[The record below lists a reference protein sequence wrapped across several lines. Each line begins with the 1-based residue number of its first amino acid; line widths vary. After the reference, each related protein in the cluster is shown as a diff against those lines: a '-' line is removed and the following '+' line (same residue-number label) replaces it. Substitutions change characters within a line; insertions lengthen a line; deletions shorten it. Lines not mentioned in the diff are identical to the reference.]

1 MPSRRHGVNRTHVIH
16 ARVPGALLLE
26 LYSRDGLG
34 TMVSADF
41 YEGAAQLRLAFVV
54 EPDDARPQIAAAA
67 ADQVGSNLQLPL
79 ESKNSH
85 LRSVGRAPRAA

>member
-1 MPSRRHGVNRTHVIH
+1 MCTSARVVCITSWVASQRDLWPPSVRRHGVNRTHVIH

-41 YEGAAQLRLAFVV
+41 YEGAESCTGMCGRTSRR
-54 EPDDARPQIAAAA
+54 DRPSRKREQA
-67 ADQVGSNLQLPL
+67 
-79 ESKNSH
+79 
-85 LRSVGRAPRAA
+85 

>member
-1 MPSRRHGVNRTHVIH
+1 VNRSHVIH

-41 YEGAAQLRLAFVV
+41 YEGAAMTEVQFM
-54 EPDDARPQIAAAA
+54 
-67 ADQVGSNLQLPL
+67 N
-79 ESKNSH
+79 NT
-85 LRSVGRAPRAA
+85 RASL